1 MTEELLFDGFSRS
14 HWMNGLKEMDTYNV
28 KHLLAIF
35 ALFGIPESYMDVGC
49 GTGVMVR
56 TAVKLGTRAYGLD
69 QLVEP
74 NWGENFFCVNLVD
87 PFRLA
92 EPVDIVTSFEV
103 AEHIHE
109 SAHATFCDTLCSNL
123 KMGPEHYLI
132 FSAARPGQGGTGHVA
147 CRPAEYWHNE
157 FILRGLSY
165 NDVLTMNLA
174 LLFMRIRSP
183 LNYMHDNLMVFSR

>member
-1 MTEELLFDGFSRS
+1 MTYDGVPRET
-14 HWMNGLKEMDTYNV
+14 WMNGLTEMDQHNV
-28 KHLLAIF
+28 RHLLTIF
-35 ALFGIPESYMDVGC
+35 ALMGIPESYMDVGC

-56 TAVKLGTRAYGLD
+56 TAQKLGVRSYGLD
-69 QLVEP
+69 QLVEED
-74 NWGENFFCVNLVD
+74 WGEGFHHVNLVD
-87 PFRLA
+87 PFILPA

-109 SAHATFCDTLCSNL
+109 SAHSTFADTLTKNL
-123 KMGPEHYLI
+123 KMGADHHLI

-165 NDVLTMNLA
+165 NGQLTMHLA
-174 LLFMRIRSP
+174 FLFSNIKSP
-183 LNYMHDNLMVFSR
+183 LNYLWDNLIVFSR